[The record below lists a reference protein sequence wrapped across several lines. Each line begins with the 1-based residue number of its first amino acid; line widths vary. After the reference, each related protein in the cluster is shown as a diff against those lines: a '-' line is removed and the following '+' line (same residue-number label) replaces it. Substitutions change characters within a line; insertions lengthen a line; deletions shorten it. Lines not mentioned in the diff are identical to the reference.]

1 MNKLFQIPF
10 WGRGFRPFFFLGSL
24 YSAFSIILWG
34 SFYAGKLT
42 LPELVSNPIAWHAHE
57 MVFGFSIAIVA
68 GFLLTAVANWTGG
81 APARHLHLAALCGL
95 WGLGR
100 LVVNIDL
107 HLPSVAIAIIDS
119 SFLPALAATLAI
131 PLIKSRNKRN
141 FVFLGLLT
149 ILFVCNISFY
159 ISQSLTPI
167 TIAML
172 VIVTMIS
179 VIGGRIIP
187 GFTVAGLRA
196 HKIEIRPMDQTPYD
210 IAALVSL
217 LLLMATTAITGL
229 EGTIPAIIAGISC
242 IIHAIRIR
250 GYHSL
255 KTRIEP
261 MLWILHVGY
270 AWVVIGLGLICLS
283 AIGFVPLPVAI
294 HALTA
299 GAIGSMTIGM
309 MCRVALGHTGRMIHA
324 TFTTRIMFVLMQA
337 AAGIRVFG
345 PLILTD
351 LTQSAIVLS
360 AGLWSCA
367 YLIYAWTFYPILKS
381 DRPDGQTV

>member
-24 YSAFSIILWG
+24 TSALSVILWG
-34 SFYAGKLT
+34 AFYAGQIS
-42 LPELVSNPIAWHAHE
+42 LPDHISTAIAWHAHE
-57 MVFGFSIAIVA
+57 MVFGFSMAIVA

-81 APARHLHLAALCGL
+81 SPARHLHLAALCGL
-95 WGLGR
+95 WLLGR
-100 LVVNIDL
+100 LVNNFDL
-107 HLPSVAIAIIDS
+107 HLPAPLIAILDS
-119 SFLPALAATLAI
+119 AFLPALAITLAI
-131 PLIKSRNKRN
+131 PLLKSRNKRN
-141 FVFLGLLT
+141 FIFLGLLT
-149 ILFVCNISFY
+149 ILFICNVSFY

-167 TIAML
+167 YIAML

-179 VIGGRIIP
+179 LIGGRIIP

-210 IAALVSL
+210 IAALISL
-217 LLLMATTAITGL
+217 LLLMACTALTGL
-229 EGTIPAIIAGISC
+229 SGTIPAIIAGLSC
-242 IIHAIRIR
+242 AIHAIRIR

-255 KTRIEP
+255 KTKVEP
-261 MLWILHVGY
+261 MLWILHIGY
-270 AWVVIGLGLICLS
+270 LWVVIGLGLISL
-283 AIGFVPLPVAI
+283 AALDIVPLPLAL

-324 TFTTRIMFVLMQA
+324 TRPTRLMFLLIQISA
-337 AAGIRVFG
+337 ITRVFV
-345 PLILTD
+345 PLAWED
-351 LTQSAIVLS
+351 LTQTAIIISAL
-360 AGLWSCA
+360 LWGCA
-367 YLIYAWTFYPILKS
+367 YLIYAVTFFPILKS